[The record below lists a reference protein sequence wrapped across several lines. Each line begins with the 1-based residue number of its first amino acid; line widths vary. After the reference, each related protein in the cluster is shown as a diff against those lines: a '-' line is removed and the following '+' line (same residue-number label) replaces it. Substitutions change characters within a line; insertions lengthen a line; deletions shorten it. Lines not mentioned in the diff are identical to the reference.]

1 MLPSPL
7 ASLSCFHYFADKQSK
22 NARSTTEK
30 PVRHGRTAGVCL
42 TKRERPES
50 RNAGPRESSLKTLH
64 DENGQGM
71 RQPVRSSGRQAK
83 TRKRTDTSFRPE
95 RELQRL
101 RAVRRGYSGSLA
113 VQVVVADDDYER
125 ARRPVGRRN
134 GLGATDS
141 LSRMRVAG
149 RAFGSGRNPSETFR
163 RLSARRP
170 RRIGGTARQATSAGI
185 SGATG
190 AERRSISSL
199 CSSDGKRF
207 QLHARNARQ
216 SAEGLLGFFSR
227 SDVPVR
233 GCVSDAWPEAPG
245 RCEKPG
251 RDHGPSIVLSGIPI
265 ILHLRPSVAG
275 PATGESP
282 TRFRTAPRR
291 IPVSELPFRRER
303 ASNVI
308 VSGAEVRSQS
318 GERPLPAKAPGKRN
332 TERNA
337 REIRHPVRR
346 PSHHTTGSG
355 GGPTHAATRC
365 YRKISS
371 ANGPRGRAES
381 RAASDEASCG
391 DDGSLCEHGTPV

>member
-1 MLPSPL
+1 MP
-7 ASLSCFHYFADKQSK
+7 YE
-22 NARSTTEK
+22 T
-30 PVRHGRTAGVCL
+30 GTAGI
-42 TKRERPES
+42 KEREAARTVLKI
-50 RNAGPRESSLKTLH
+50 SS

-101 RAVRRGYSGSLA
+101 RAVRRGYS
-113 VQVVVADDDYER
+113 VAGRTGRRSRRRLREGP
-125 ARRPVGRRN
+125 RPVGRRN

-170 RRIGGTARQATSAGI
+170 RRIGERLGRQHPPVFPVQP
-185 SGATG
+185 G

-245 RCEKPG
+245 RCEKPAETTARHRLIRNSDYLAFTTKRCRSGNG
-251 RDHGPSIVLSGIPI
+251 RIADALPDGS
-265 ILHLRPSVAG
+265 
-275 PATGESP
+275 ATDS
-282 TRFRTAPRR
+282 RFRTS
-291 IPVSELPFRRER
+291 ISKR
-303 ASNVI
+303 AS
-308 VSGAEVRSQS
+308 
-318 GERPLPAKAPGKRN
+318 K
-332 TERNA
+332 
-337 REIRHPVRR
+337 
-346 PSHHTTGSG
+346 
-355 GGPTHAATRC
+355 
-365 YRKISS
+365 
-371 ANGPRGRAES
+371 
-381 RAASDEASCG
+381 
-391 DDGSLCEHGTPV
+391 

>member
-1 MLPSPL
+1 MP
-7 ASLSCFHYFADKQSK
+7 YE
-22 NARSTTEK
+22 T
-30 PVRHGRTAGVCL
+30 GTAGI
-42 TKRERPES
+42 KEREAARTVLKI
-50 RNAGPRESSLKTLH
+50 SS

-101 RAVRRGYSGSLA
+101 RAVRRGYS
-113 VQVVVADDDYER
+113 VAGRTGRRSRRRLREGP
-125 ARRPVGRRN
+125 RPVGRRN

-163 RLSARRP
+163 RLSAHW
-170 RRIGGTARQATSAGI
+170 GTARQATSAGI

-245 RCEKPG
+245 RCEKPAETTARHRLIRNSDYLAFTTKRCRSGNG
-251 RDHGPSIVLSGIPI
+251 RIADALPDGS
-265 ILHLRPSVAG
+265 
-275 PATGESP
+275 ATDS
-282 TRFRTAPRR
+282 RFRTS
-291 IPVSELPFRRER
+291 ISKR
-303 ASNVI
+303 AS
-308 VSGAEVRSQS
+308 
-318 GERPLPAKAPGKRN
+318 K
-332 TERNA
+332 
-337 REIRHPVRR
+337 
-346 PSHHTTGSG
+346 
-355 GGPTHAATRC
+355 
-365 YRKISS
+365 
-371 ANGPRGRAES
+371 
-381 RAASDEASCG
+381 
-391 DDGSLCEHGTPV
+391 